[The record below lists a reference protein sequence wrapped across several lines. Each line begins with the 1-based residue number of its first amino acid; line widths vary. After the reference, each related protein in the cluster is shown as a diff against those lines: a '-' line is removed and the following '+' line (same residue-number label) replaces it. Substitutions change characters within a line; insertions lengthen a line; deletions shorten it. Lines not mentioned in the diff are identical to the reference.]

1 LQAILAVSHQVFA
14 AFCLLV
20 TVGLW
25 LGQLSY
31 PDELGYCK
39 QKDDSSAVRQQPKKL
54 QDLLTSILV
63 SGACNIARLRRWR

>member
-25 LGQLSY
+25 FGQLSY
-31 PDELGYCK
+31 PDELGCCK
-39 QKDDSSAVRQQPKKL
+39 QKDDSSAV
-54 QDLLTSILV
+54 LLISQK
-63 SGACNIARLRRWR
+63 IARLAHEYFSEWRL